1 MITSGQAAGKIG
13 DDQSKKPDSDTQ
25 LGGQE
30 QSQSFCAP
38 SCGHGL
44 STSTQASQPGGTG
57 MIELRG
63 LSPLQQEL
71 AERMWN
77 MESMEDIVAW
87 VQTMP
92 RSVALQAYIV
102 MQMIIAA
109 EIDRQAEDDVS
120 AAQAIIERI
129 RSC

>member
-1 MITSGQAAGKIG
+1 M
-13 DDQSKKPDSDTQ
+13 
-25 LGGQE
+25 
-30 QSQSFCAP
+30 
-38 SCGHGL
+38 
-44 STSTQASQPGGTG
+44 
-57 MIELRG
+57 ELTG
-63 LSPLQQEL
+63 LSPLQLEL
-71 AERMWN
+71 AERMWA
-77 MESMEDIVAW
+77 METMEDIVAW
-87 VQTMP
+87 IQMMP

>member
-1 MITSGQAAGKIG
+1 
-13 DDQSKKPDSDTQ
+13 
-25 LGGQE
+25 
-30 QSQSFCAP
+30 
-38 SCGHGL
+38 
-44 STSTQASQPGGTG
+44 

-63 LSPLQQEL
+63 LSPLQREL

-87 VQTMP
+87 IQMMP
-92 RSVALQAYIV
+92 RSVALQAYVV

-109 EIDRQAEDDVS
+109 EIDRAAEDDLSV
-120 AAQAIIERI
+120 ARDLIERI

>member
-1 MITSGQAAGKIG
+1 
-13 DDQSKKPDSDTQ
+13 
-25 LGGQE
+25 
-30 QSQSFCAP
+30 
-38 SCGHGL
+38 
-44 STSTQASQPGGTG
+44 
-57 MIELRG
+57 MIELNG
-63 LSPLQQEL
+63 LSPLQREL

-92 RSVALQAYIV
+92 RSVALQAYVV

-129 RSC
+129 RAC

>member
-1 MITSGQAAGKIG
+1 
-13 DDQSKKPDSDTQ
+13 
-25 LGGQE
+25 
-30 QSQSFCAP
+30 
-38 SCGHGL
+38 
-44 STSTQASQPGGTG
+44 

-77 MESMEDIVAW
+77 MESMDEIVAW
-87 VQTMP
+87 IQMMP
-92 RSVALQAYIV
+92 RSVALQAYVV

-109 EIDRQAEDDVS
+109 EIDRAAEDDVS
-120 AAQAIIERI
+120 VARDLIERI

>member
-1 MITSGQAAGKIG
+1 
-13 DDQSKKPDSDTQ
+13 
-25 LGGQE
+25 
-30 QSQSFCAP
+30 
-38 SCGHGL
+38 
-44 STSTQASQPGGTG
+44 

-71 AERMWN
+71 AERMWA
-77 MESMEDIVAW
+77 MDTMEDIVAW
-87 VQTMP
+87 IQMMP
-92 RSVALQAYIV
+92 RSVALQAYVV

-109 EIDRQAEDDVS
+109 EIDRQAEDDLS

>member
-1 MITSGQAAGKIG
+1 
-13 DDQSKKPDSDTQ
+13 
-25 LGGQE
+25 
-30 QSQSFCAP
+30 
-38 SCGHGL
+38 
-44 STSTQASQPGGTG
+44 
-57 MIELRG
+57 MIELTG
-63 LSPLQQEL
+63 LSPLQREL

-77 MESMEDIVAW
+77 MESMDEIVAW

-92 RSVALQAYIV
+92 RSVALQAYVV

-109 EIDRQAEDDVS
+109 EIDRQAEDDLS

>member
-1 MITSGQAAGKIG
+1 
-13 DDQSKKPDSDTQ
+13 
-25 LGGQE
+25 
-30 QSQSFCAP
+30 
-38 SCGHGL
+38 
-44 STSTQASQPGGTG
+44 
-57 MIELRG
+57 MIELTG

-77 MESMEDIVAW
+77 MESMDEIVAW
-87 VQTMP
+87 IQMMP
-92 RSVALQAYIV
+92 RSVALQAYVV

>member
-1 MITSGQAAGKIG
+1 
-13 DDQSKKPDSDTQ
+13 
-25 LGGQE
+25 
-30 QSQSFCAP
+30 
-38 SCGHGL
+38 
-44 STSTQASQPGGTG
+44 

-77 MESMEDIVAW
+77 MESMDEIVAW
-87 VQTMP
+87 VQMMP

-109 EIDRQAEDDVS
+109 EIDRQAEDDLS